1 MDAEGTSEETTAADL
16 GRDAVAVGPGEGVEV
31 HAFCYESSSTTTT
44 TVTLHSIQSTLSS
57 HAIPGWMQAVHAS
70 HGMILV
76 GGVAGCLRCG
86 SIVSTR
92 TPKLMKICEG
102 RFKPD
107 NKHRF
112 QTLARGGLPRKFT
125 EWPDGW
131 EYSDDVR
138 PVDLLRHTGSE
149 WKWHSQVEVAVF
161 TQMGR
166 GRKSPACPRSRASWF
181 RAYRD
186 PYSA

>member
-1 MDAEGTSEETTAADL
+1 M
-16 GRDAVAVGPGEGVEV
+16 

-44 TVTLHSIQSTLSS
+44 TVTFHSIQSALANY
-57 HAIPGWMQAVHAS
+57 AILGWMQSVHAS

-102 RFKPD
+102 GFTPGKD

-112 QTLARGGLPRKFT
+112 KTLARG
-125 EWPDGW
+125 
-131 EYSDDVR
+131 
-138 PVDLLRHTGSE
+138 
-149 WKWHSQVEVAVF
+149 A
-161 TQMGR
+161 
-166 GRKSPACPRSRASWF
+166 ASKIHRMARRLGIF
-181 RAYRD
+181 RRIA
-186 PYSA
+186 PS

>member
-1 MDAEGTSEETTAADL
+1 M
-16 GRDAVAVGPGEGVEV
+16 

-44 TVTLHSIQSTLSS
+44 TVTFHSIQSEFPIYT
-57 HAIPGWMQAVHAS
+57 IPGWVQSVHAS

-102 RFKPD
+102 RFTPD
-107 NKHRF
+107 NRHRF
-112 QTLARGGLPRKFT
+112 QTLARGGLPRKLT

-131 EYSDDVR
+131 LHSDDVR
-138 PVDLLRHTGSE
+138 PVELLRHTDSE
-149 WKWHSQVEVAVF
+149 WKTDSQVYVTVF
-161 TQMGR
+161 THMGR
-166 GRKSPACPRSRASWF
+166 GRKSPARPRWQSSWKSYSKAASQTIAYDEFRAS
-181 RAYRD
+181 RG

>member
-1 MDAEGTSEETTAADL
+1 
-16 GRDAVAVGPGEGVEV
+16 V

-44 TVTLHSIQSTLSS
+44 TVTFHSIQSVLPS
-57 HAIPGWMQAVHAS
+57 HAIPGWMQPVHAS

-131 EYSDDVR
+131 EHSDDVR